1 MSLSSGIKSTMHP
14 VGSVLHTW
22 KRAYDGKEAES
33 FIKQVSAQTIIWRT
47 LSKMLADMY
56 RERHTA
62 EFDFTDPAF
71 QAKLLYSE
79 GYKKALQDVYR
90 LIPQTTEN

>member
-1 MSLSSGIKSTMHP
+1 MSLDSDITATMSTA
-14 VGSVLHTW
+14 GSVLQAW

-47 LSKMLADMY
+47 LSKMLLGMY